1 MAGIESDGELGEPAL
16 PPAALGANPF
26 SPVAAA
32 SGNEQRLVQVLENL
46 TTLVANQAAPRE
58 QGIRGRDLAKVL
70 KAPEAFRPK
79 DRDAEL
85 AQWTS
90 WSWELEQ
97 YLLCLDRSFGAELQ
111 TIRRKPNTEIVMTD
125 LTADEADRSRL
136 LYGIL
141 AGLLHDKGKRLLKSV
156 QHNNGFEAYRPIG
169 S

>member
-97 YLLCLDRSFGAELQ
+97 YLLCLDRSFGAELNHSSQ
-111 TIRRKPNTEIVMTD
+111 
-125 LTADEADRSRL
+125 A
-136 LYGIL
+136 
-141 AGLLHDKGKRLLKSV
+141 
-156 QHNNGFEAYRPIG
+156 QH
-169 S
+169 

>member
-1 MAGIESDGELGEPAL
+1 MAEIESDDELGEPAL

-79 DRDAEL
+79 DGMPSWRNGPAGAGSL
-85 AQWTS
+85 SSICFAWT
-90 WSWELEQ
+90 
-97 YLLCLDRSFGAELQ
+97 
-111 TIRRKPNTEIVMTD
+111 
-125 LTADEADRSRL
+125 
-136 LYGIL
+136 
-141 AGLLHDKGKRLLKSV
+141 GLLVLNCKPFV
-156 QHNNGFEAYRPIG
+156 ARPTLR
-169 S
+169 SS